1 MPDGLSSTLRL
12 PGQEQEPWSGEE
24 PEVEIGESGTPIENY
39 DDGGNLI
46 SIEFPDGS
54 IEINFGGSLGSGGSD
69 LPPPGWF
76 DNLADRLGNDVL
88 SGIAEQLLR
97 GITEDEDS
105 RKNWLE
111 DRANGIK
118 LMGLKLQVPGVGGSV
133 EGAPVEGMSTVRH
146 PLLAQGVLNFQA
158 NARSELLPTDGPAKI
173 RDDKVSPRIGHN
185 GGPALEE
192 DIDEDDLA
200 DALEKDLNHYLT
212 VTARE
217 YYPDTDRMLIP
228 LALGGTAFKKVYY
241 CPIRQRPVSETV
253 DANDLIVNDSVTDLH
268 NAKRVT
274 HRIMMPPNTVK
285 RMQIL
290 EVYRDVPLSTPNEI
304 DMNAV
309 DREVKDQQGLSVSPA
324 YNPDDRDREIYECYC
339 ELDLPGFEHK
349 LKGKVTGLEVPYRV
363 TIDKTSRQIL
373 ALVRDYN
380 KDTED
385 LPERRR
391 TFVKYTFIP
400 GFGFWDIGF
409 LNILGNTTNA
419 LTAAWRECLDAG
431 MFASFP
437 GFLISDSGGRQN
449 TNIFRIPPGGGQV
462 VKTGGA
468 KIGDAVMPLPYK
480 DASPGLLKL
489 IEVMTEGGEKMAGT
503 ANLQVGEGK
512 ADMPVGT
519 ILAIIEQSTKVEN
532 AIHKR
537 MHAAQAEELQLLVEC
552 FREHPESFWQR
563 NKRPAMPWD
572 QQTFLKA
579 LDTHDLVPQADPNTS
594 SHTQRIMKAV
604 ALKQVQQLNPQA
616 YDLQKVDAK
625 VLKTIGYA
633 QPEQYFA
640 QQQGPTPQEQA
651 VQGKLA
657 IDNKKA
663 DASMLSAQASM
674 RKASQPQGLSAGKSP
689 QEIQLKQRE
698 LAVKEQGQ
706 QFEQRRAGVEDQ
718 NRDQD
723 RQADLLKASMG
734 LEKELVQQRGDHAH
748 ERDQQAQEHGHALI
762 TQALEH
768 AHEADQQA
776 NEPEKDE
783 PGSGS

>member
-12 PGQEQEPWSGEE
+12 AGPQPDELPEEQD
-24 PEVEIGESGTPIENY
+24 VEIGDDSGDAAEHL
-39 DDGGNLI
+39 DADGNLLEI
-46 SIEFPDGS
+46 RWPDGS
-54 IEINFGGSLGSGGSD
+54 IEINLNGALNANRTD

-76 DNLADRLGNDVL
+76 DNLCERIGPMVL
-88 SGIAEQLLR
+88 SQISEDIMR
-97 GITEDEDS
+97 GIQEDEDS
-105 RKNWLE
+105 RKGWLE

-118 LMGLKLQVPGVGGSV
+118 LLGLKLNVPGVGGSV

-158 NARSELLPTDGPAKI
+158 NARSEMLPTDGPAKI
-173 RDDKVSPRIGHN
+173 RDDSN
-185 GGPALEE
+185 NATDE
-192 DIDEDDLA
+192 EDDLA
-200 DALEKDLNHYLT
+200 EALEKDLNHYLT
-212 VTARE
+212 VTAKE

-228 LALGGTAFKKVYY
+228 LSLGGTAFKKVYY

-253 DANDLIVNDSVTDLH
+253 DANDLIVNDSVTDLQ

-290 EVYRDVPLSTPNEI
+290 EVYRDVILSTPNEVNL
-304 DMNAV
+304 NAV
-309 DREVKDQQGLSVSPA
+309 DREVKDQQGLSQSGS

-349 LKGKVTGLEVPYRV
+349 KDGKDTGLEVPYRV

-462 VKTGGA
+462 VKTGGG
-468 KIGDAVMPLPYK
+468 KIADAVMALPYK
-480 DASPGLLKL
+480 DASPGLMKL
-489 IEVMTEGGEKMAGT
+489 IENMDALGQRMAGT
-503 ANLQVGEGK
+503 ATLQVGEGK
-512 ADMPVGT
+512 QDMPVGT

-537 MHAAQAEELQLLVEC
+537 MHASQAEELQLLVEC

-563 NKRPAMPWD
+563 NKRPTAPWD
-572 QQTFLKA
+572 QKIFLKA
-579 LDTHDLVPQADPNTS
+579 LDTYDLVPQADPNTS

-604 ALKQVQQLNPQA
+604 ALKQMAQLNPSQ
-616 YDLQKVDAK
+616 YDMRKIDSKVM
-625 VLKTIGYA
+625 KTIGYS

-640 QQQGPTPQEQA
+640 PEGQPNPQVEFA
-651 VQGKLA
+651 KGKLA
-657 IDNKKA
+657 IEDKKA
-663 DASMLSAQASM
+663 SAAMVSAQANAK
-674 RKASQPQGLSAGKSP
+674 KAQQGLSAGKTP
-689 QEIQLKQRE
+689 EE
-698 LAVKEQGQ
+698 LALENKKLALDEQGQ
-706 QFEQRRAGVEDQ
+706 HFTQQRAGIEDQ

-734 LEKELVQQRGDHAH
+734 LEKEVLQQGHDHAHAQQEQAADHEHDRATQLVDHAH
-748 ERDQQAQEHGHALI
+748 E
-762 TQALEH
+762 QALE
-768 AHEADQQA
+768 AVRNDGS
-776 NEPEKDE
+776 EP
-783 PGSGS
+783 PQ

>member
-12 PGQEQEPWSGEE
+12 PGPEQQELPEE
-24 PEVEIGESGTPIENY
+24 QEVEIAEN
-39 DDGGNLI
+39 DGDAAEHLDADGNLLEI
-46 SIEFPDGS
+46 RWPDGS
-54 IEINFGGSLGSGGSD
+54 IEINLNGAMGGRRSD

-76 DNLADRLGNDVL
+76 DNLTNHIDDLQLG
-88 SGIAEQLLR
+88 I
-97 GITEDEDS
+97 ITEDIMHGIDEDNDS
-105 RKNWLE
+105 RKTWLE

-118 LMGLKLQVPGVGGSV
+118 LLGLKLNVPGVGGSV

-158 NARSELLPTDGPAKI
+158 NARSEMLPTDGPAKI
-173 RDDKVSPRIGHN
+173 RDDNVQ
-185 GGPALEE
+185 ATDEE
-192 DIDEDDLA
+192 DALA
-200 DALEKDLNHYLT
+200 EALEKDLNHYLT

-228 LALGGTAFKKVYY
+228 LALGGTAFKKVYF

-253 DANDLIVNDSVTDLH
+253 DADNLIVNDSATDLQ

-274 HRIMMPPNTVK
+274 HVIKMPPNTVK

-290 EVYRDVPLSTPNEI
+290 EVYRDIPLSTPQEI
-304 DMNAV
+304 DLNAV
-309 DREVKDQQGLSVSPA
+309 NREVKDQQGLSASPN
-324 YNPDDRDREIYECYC
+324 YSPDDRDREIYECYC

-349 LKGKVTGLEVPYRV
+349 KNGKATGLEVPYRV

-380 KDTED
+380 KDTEE

-468 KIGDAVMPLPYK
+468 KIGDAVMGLPYK
-480 DASPGLLKL
+480 DPSPGLLKL
-489 IEVMTEGGEKMAGT
+489 IELMTQGGEKMAGT

-519 ILAIIEQSTKVEN
+519 ILAIIEQATKVEN

-563 NKRPAMPWD
+563 NKRPATEWS
-572 QQTFLKA
+572 QAIFLKA
-579 LDTHDLVPQADPNTS
+579 LDMHDLVPQADPNTS

-604 ALKQVQQLNPQA
+604 ALKQLAQLNPTM
-616 YDLQKVDAK
+616 YDMTKIDTKVMR
-625 VLKTIGYA
+625 TIGYS
-633 QPEQYFA
+633 QPEQYFSSSPPA
-640 QQQGPTPQEQA
+640 PDP
-651 VQGKLA
+651 KA
-657 IDNKKA
+657 IA
-663 DASMLSAQASM
+663 AQASANANQT
-674 RKASQPQGLSAGKSP
+674 KAQAAMITAEAKAREGLSAGKSP
-689 QEIQLKQRE
+689 EE
-698 LAVKEQGQ
+698 LALAKQSNDIKARAQEFQ
-706 QFEQRRAGVEDQ
+706 QERAGVEDQ

-723 RQADLLKASMG
+723 RQADLLQASMR
-734 LEKELVQQRGDHAH
+734 LEGDLLKQGH
-748 ERDQQAQEHGHALI
+748 EHGHALEH
-762 TQALEH
+762 QAAEH
-768 AHEADQQA
+768 AHEADLQA
-776 NEPEKDE
+776 SESKPDE
-783 PGSGS
+783 SPSE

>member
-12 PGQEQEPWSGEE
+12 AGQPE
-24 PEVEIGESGTPIENY
+24 PELPEEQDVEIG
-39 DDGGNLI
+39 DDEGDAAEHLDADGNLLEI
-46 SIEFPDGS
+46 QFPDGS
-54 IEINFGGSLGSGGSD
+54 IEINLSGASSASRSD

-76 DNLADRLGNDVL
+76 DNLAADNRVGSMMLGL
-88 SGIAEQLLR
+88 IAEDILR
-97 GITEDEDS
+97 GIQEDDDS
-105 RKNWLE
+105 RKGWLE

-118 LMGLKLQVPGVGGSV
+118 LLGLKLNVPGVGGSV

-158 NARSELLPTDGPAKI
+158 NARSEMLPTDGPAKI
-173 RDDKVSPRIGHN
+173 RDDN
-185 GGPALEE
+185 NNATTE
-192 DIDEDDLA
+192 EDDLA
-200 DALEKDLNHYLT
+200 EALEKDLNHYLT
-212 VTARE
+212 VTAKE

-228 LALGGTAFKKVYY
+228 LSLGGTSFKKVYY

-253 DANDLIVNDSVTDLH
+253 DATDLIVNDSVTDLQ

-274 HRIMMPPNTVK
+274 HRINMPPNTVK

-290 EVYRDVPLSTPNEI
+290 GVYRDVPLSTPQEI
-304 DMNAV
+304 DLNAV
-309 DREVKDQQGLSVSPA
+309 DREVKEQQGLSQSVSF
-324 YNPDDRDREIYECYC
+324 NPDDRDREVYECYC
-339 ELDLPGFEHK
+339 ELNIPGFEHK
-349 LKGKVTGLEVPYRV
+349 KKGEATGLEVPYRV
-363 TIDKTSRQIL
+363 TIDKTTRQIL

-468 KIGDAVMPLPYK
+468 KISDAVMPLPYK

-489 IEVMTEGGEKMAGT
+489 IEMMDGLGQRMAGIGDIK
-503 ANLQVGEGK
+503 VGEGK

-519 ILAIIEQSTKVEN
+519 ILAIIEQATKVEN

-537 MHAAQAEELQLLVEC
+537 MHASQADELQLLVEC

-563 NKRPAMPWD
+563 NKRPAKPWD
-572 QQTFLKA
+572 QATFLKA
-579 LDTHDLVPQADPNTS
+579 IDTYDLVPQADPNTS

-604 ALKQVQQLNPQA
+604 ALKQVAQLNPQA
-616 YDLQKVDAK
+616 YDMRKVDAK
-625 VLKTIGYA
+625 VLKTIGYS

-640 QQQGPTPQEQA
+640 PDGQPNPQVEFA
-651 VQGKLA
+651 KGKLA
-657 IDNKKA
+657 IEDKKA
-663 DASMLSAQASM
+663 NAAQLSAQANM
-674 RKASQPQGLSAGKSP
+674 TKAQQGLSGGKTP
-689 QEIQLKQRE
+689 EEMALEKQKLQLDGQS
-698 LAVKEQGQ
+698 Q
-706 QFEQRRAGVEDQ
+706 QFTQQRAGIEDQ

-734 LEKELVQQRGDHAH
+734 LEKEVLQQGQEHAH
-748 ERDQQAQEHGHALI
+748 ERDQQGAD
-762 TQALEH
+762 H
-768 AHEADQQA
+768 AHGLATQLIEQAHEQAMGA
-776 NEPEKDE
+776 NEGGAGGEPNEK
-783 PGSGS
+783 